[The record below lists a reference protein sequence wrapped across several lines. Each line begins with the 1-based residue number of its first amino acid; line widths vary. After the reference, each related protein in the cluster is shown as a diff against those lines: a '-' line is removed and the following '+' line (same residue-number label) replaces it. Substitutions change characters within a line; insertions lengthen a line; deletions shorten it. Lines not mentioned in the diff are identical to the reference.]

1 MKLIVATDPHL
12 VPPGQRLYEL
22 DPAANL
28 AAFVD
33 EVNER
38 HSDAAACVLLG
49 DLAHRGDEAAYAL
62 LRDIL
67 ERLQVPWYV
76 LLGNHDNRTAFKRMF
91 PESAIDT
98 DGFVQ
103 SCVDTEAGRLLLL
116 DTLETGTHAGG
127 LCEARQDWL
136 AAALAFD
143 PEAPYFLF
151 MHHPPM
157 RVGLPSL
164 DSVRLMQHG
173 RFEQILRP
181 HRHRIRHLFFGHLHR
196 PVSGSW
202 NGLPFTGL
210 RGTAHQCTL
219 DFTGSNLPDGSHEPP
234 AYAIVLVDEHVV
246 TVHTHDFLDR
256 SRSFELAPRP
266 GRDSSFARTA
276 KAAE

>member
-12 VPPGQRLYEL
+12 VPPNQRLYEL

-33 EVNER
+33 DVNEQ
-38 HSDAAACVLLG
+38 HSDAAACILLG
-49 DLAHRGDEAAYAL
+49 DLAHRGDEAAYAV

-91 PESAIDT
+91 PETAIDT
-98 DGFVQ
+98 GGFIQ
-103 SCVDTEAGRLLLL
+103 SCVDTEVGRLLLL
-116 DTLETGTHAGG
+116 DTLEPGTHAGG

-164 DSVRLMQHG
+164 DGVRLMQYG
-173 RFEQILRP
+173 RFERILRP
-181 HRHRIRHLFFGHLHR
+181 HRDRIRHLFFGHLHR
-196 PVSGSW
+196 PVSGNW
-202 NGLPFTGL
+202 YGVPFTGL
-210 RGTAHQCTL
+210 RGTAHQCAL
-219 DFTGSNLPDGSHEPP
+219 DFNGGTQTDGSHEAP
-234 AYAIVLVDEHVV
+234 AYAIVLIDEHVV

-256 SRSFELAPRP
+256 SQRFALAPRP
-266 GRDSSFARTA
+266 RPVGTV

>member
-12 VPPGQRLYEL
+12 VPPDHRLYDL

-38 HSDAAACVLLG
+38 HSDAVACILLG

-76 LLGNHDNRTAFKRMF
+76 LLGNHDNRTAFKRTF
-91 PESAIDT
+91 PEAAIDT
-98 DGFVQ
+98 GGFVQ
-103 SCVDTEAGRLLLL
+103 SCIDTEAGRLLLL

-127 LCEARQDWL
+127 LCEVRQDWL
-136 AAALAFD
+136 TAALAFD
-143 PEAPYFLF
+143 PEAPFFLF

-157 RVGLPSL
+157 RIGIPSL
-164 DSVRLMQHG
+164 DSIRLMQYR
-173 RFEQILRP
+173 RFEEILRP
-181 HRHRIRHLFFGHLHR
+181 HRDRIRHLFFGHVHR
-196 PVSGSW
+196 PVSGTW

-210 RGTAHQCTL
+210 RATAHQCAL
-219 DFTGSNLPDGSHEPP
+219 DLTGGGQPDGSHEPP
-234 AYAIVLVDEHVV
+234 SYAIALIDERTVV
-246 TVHTHDFLDR
+246 VHNHDFLDR
-256 SRSFELAPRP
+256 SRRFELGPRP
-266 GRDSSFARTA
+266 KREAGSDDKA